1 MPPWIL
7 SIGQIR
13 SERPAGLNVNP
24 TDPTCYC
31 IYLLDS
37 LLGIDPLTGA
47 TSAPLNPQTP
57 RITHLL
63 TICSAERNYGRACDS
78 LPIQNLAYGLCGL
91 AANSL

>member
-13 SERPAGLNVNP
+13 SERPAGLTVNP

-57 RITHLL
+57 RITHML
-63 TICSAERNYGRACDS
+63 TIVPGQGKLTEERATLS
-78 LPIQNLAYGLCGL
+78 LPKT
-91 AANSL
+91 